1 MADKK
6 QEKIILA
13 IEALQAKLESQMESA
28 LPQVFKEL
36 SDDVID
42 LVSELS
48 LDPEDRA
55 KNLRD
60 IIDLKRKIGDA
71 LVGNALYQSK
81 VKEVLE
87 GYKQLANLSD
97 DFMSLILDD
106 YNRKQDL
113 YEAVLKANVNLTK
126 DALLGAGVRDNFSNA
141 IRELLKANIAGV
153 GDKKELRKV
162 LTQFIQGSEAEKPF
176 LQRYITQVTND
187 SVMIFNQEYLNTI
200 SEDLDIEYYLYS
212 GTIIKDSRPF
222 CVARTGRLFTKE
234 QVKAW
239 GKLGPWQGKIPGTN
253 EKTIFVYRGGYNCR
267 HTIWPQNK
275 VQYDNALKEKNTGLK

>member
-1 MADKK
+1 MAEKN
-6 QEKIILA
+6 QEKIIAA
-13 IEALQAKLESQMESA
+13 IVSLQEKLEAEMESA

-36 SDDVID
+36 SNEVID
-42 LVSELS
+42 LVGELS

-81 VKEVLE
+81 VKQVLE
-87 GYKQLANLSD
+87 GYKELAKLSD
-97 DFMSLILDD
+97 DFMGVILDD

-113 YEAVLKANVNLTK
+113 YEAILKANVNITK

-141 IRELLKANIAGV
+141 IRELLKANISGI
-153 GDKKELRKV
+153 GDKKELRKI
-162 LTQFIQGSEAEKPF
+162 LTQFIEGSETEKPF

-187 SVMIFNQEYLNTI
+187 SVMTFNQEYLNTI

-234 QVKAW
+234 QVKSW
-239 GKLGPWQGKIPGTN
+239 GKLGLWQGKIPGTN

-275 VQYDNALKEKNTGLK
+275 VQYENALKEKNTGLK

>member
-113 YEAVLKANVNLTK
+113 YEAVLKANVNITK
-126 DALLGAGVRDNFSNA
+126 DALLGSGVRDNFSNA

-176 LQRYITQVTND
+176 LQKYITQVTND

-200 SEDLDIEYYLYS
+200 SFI
-212 GTIIKDSRPF
+212 
-222 CVARTGRLFTKE
+222 
-234 QVKAW
+234 
-239 GKLGPWQGKIPGTN
+239 
-253 EKTIFVYRGGYNCR
+253 
-267 HTIWPQNK
+267 
-275 VQYDNALKEKNTGLK
+275 

>member
-6 QEKIILA
+6 QEKIIA
-13 IEALQAKLESQMESA
+13 AVQALQAKLEADMESA
-28 LPQVFKEL
+28 LPKVFKEL
-36 SDDVID
+36 SEDVID
-42 LVSELS
+42 LVAELS

-81 VKEVLE
+81 VKELLE
-87 GYKQLANLSD
+87 GYKELANLTD
-97 DFMSLILDD
+97 DYMTTILDD
-106 YNRKQDL
+106 YARKPEL
-113 YEAVLKANVNLTK
+113 YQAILRANVNLTK
-126 DALLGAGVRDNFSNA
+126 DALLGAGVKDNFSNA

-153 GDKKELRKV
+153 GDKGELRKI

-187 SVMIFNQEYLNTI
+187 SVMTFNQEYLNTI
-200 SEDLDIEYYLYS
+200 SEDLDIEYYIYS
-212 GTIIKDSRPF
+212 GTIIKDSRTF

-234 QVKAW
+234 QVKSW
-239 GKLGPWQGKIPGTN
+239 GKLGPWKGKIAGTN
-253 EKTIFVYRGGYNCR
+253 EKTIFIYRGGWNCR

-275 VQYDNALKEKNTGLK
+275 VQYDLAVKQKNVGLK

>member
-13 IEALQAKLESQMESA
+13 VQALQDKLEADMESA

-48 LDPEDRA
+48 LDPDDRA

-106 YNRKQDL
+106 YTRKQDL
-113 YEAVLKANVNLTK
+113 YEAILKANVNITK
-126 DALLGAGVRDNFSNA
+126 DALLGAGIRDNFSNA

-153 GDKKELRKV
+153 GDKRELRKI
-162 LTQFIQGSEAEKPF
+162 LTQFIQGTETEKPF

-200 SEDLDIEYYLYS
+200 SEDLDIEYYIYS

-234 QVKAW
+234 QVKSW
-239 GKLGPWQGKIPGTN
+239 GKLGPWKGKIPGTN

-267 HTIWPQNK
+267 HRIWPQNK
-275 VQYDNALKEKNTGLK
+275 VQYDNALKEKNTGLL

>member
-13 IEALQAKLESQMESA
+13 VQALQDKLEADMESA

-48 LDPEDRA
+48 LDPDDRA

-106 YNRKQDL
+106 YTRKQDL
-113 YEAVLKANVNLTK
+113 YEAILKANVNITK

-153 GDKKELRKV
+153 GDKRELRKI
-162 LTQFIQGSEAEKPF
+162 LTQFIQGTETEKPF

-200 SEDLDIEYYLYS
+200 SEDLDIEYYIYS

-234 QVKAW
+234 QVKSW
-239 GKLGPWQGKIPGTN
+239 GKLGPWKGKIPGTN

-267 HTIWPQNK
+267 HRIWPQNK
-275 VQYDNALKEKNTGLK
+275 VQYDNALKEKNTGLV